1 MISPILAATFALLTA
16 LSFHFNWEAKTK
28 KRVAWLVFTISLLPL
43 VVQLALFILEAWHTG
58 FGFFRCLGNKIA
70 TYIFGDY
77 MAQLAMFA
85 GIRRGRKFKETW
97 RWSEKSDSP
106 LKKFI
111 NLLGEIIAR
120 LARPFTYY
128 DPFSNKLQF
137 MGRAQVLYFGSQAL
151 PGIDVESQV
160 PNQTPESGLVTRE
173 LYKKIGFDDVEK
185 RGYYKSTKIREVTF
199 VVNYRARSDFI
210 EVTYSVG
217 AIRDYKSW
225 KYNRYRF
232 AMVLGMV
239 SELSDGAFIVDI
251 DQLRKQQNCRDREAN
266 EALEDER
273 KSENPRLH
281 CITMKAIMENIEKGN
296 MTLTRHHEIF
306 KNTWF

>member
-1 MISPILAATFALLTA
+1 
-16 LSFHFNWEAKTK
+16 
-28 KRVAWLVFTISLLPL
+28 
-43 VVQLALFILEAWHTG
+43 LEAWHSG

-85 GIRRGRKFKETW
+85 GIRRGRKLEETW
-97 RWSEKSDSP
+97 TLLEKTDSP
-106 LKKFI
+106 LKILI
-111 NLLGEIIAR
+111 NFLGEKIAR
-120 LARPFTYY
+120 LAMPFTYY

-217 AIRDYKSW
+217 AIRDYKPW

-251 DQLRKQQNCRDREAN
+251 DQLRKQQNCRDRDAN